1 MDFKPILPE
10 NPHHLIVAGPCS
22 AETEEQVLET
32 AKGLA
37 GGTVH
42 LFRAGIWKP
51 RTRPDS
57 FEGVGDKGL
66 PWLQKVKRET
76 GLKVTTE
83 VANAQHV
90 EKALKHDIDVL
101 WIGARTTVSPFAV
114 SEIAQ
119 ALKGVD
125 IPVMIKNPINP
136 DVKLWIGAVERFLK
150 ADIDKLTA
158 IHRGFSFFGNSTYRN
173 VPRWQI
179 PIELMRSFPKL
190 PVICDCSHICG
201 RRDTLAGIAQTAL
214 DLNFKGLMMEV
225 HPSPDDAWSDAAQQV
240 TPERFSKILEGLIF
254 RQPTISDTTF
264 LENLQN
270 LRHQIDDIDTEIL
283 RLLGDR
289 MKITERIGEYKES
302 NNIAILQPERW
313 AAVLE
318 NALGNGERAGLTT
331 QFIAELFKAIHQ
343 ESINRQAKV
352 MQAKEIAAE

>member
-1 MDFKPILPE
+1 MDFEPLFPGH
-10 NPHHLIVAGPCS
+10 PHHLIIAGPCS
-22 AETEEQVLET
+22 AETEEQVLQT

-37 GGTVH
+37 GGRVH

-57 FEGVGDKGL
+57 FEGIGDEGL
-66 PWLQKVKRET
+66 PWLKKVKEET
-76 GLKVTTE
+76 GLRVTTE

-125 IPVMIKNPINP
+125 IPVMIKNPVNP
-136 DVKLWIGAVERFLK
+136 DIKLWIGAIERFIK
-150 ADIDKLTA
+150 ADIKKLAA
-158 IHRGFSFFGNSTYRN
+158 IHRGFSFFGKSAFRN

-225 HPSPDDAWSDAAQQV
+225 HPTPDEAWSDAAQQI
-240 TPERFSKILEGLIF
+240 TPERFLEILDGLFF
-254 RQPTISDTTF
+254 RNPTISDTAF
-264 LENLQN
+264 LETLEN

-318 NALGNGERAGLTT
+318 YALSNGNRAGLTD
-331 QFIAELFKAIHQ
+331 QFILDLFKAIHQ

-352 MQAKEIAAE
+352 MQSDEIAAE